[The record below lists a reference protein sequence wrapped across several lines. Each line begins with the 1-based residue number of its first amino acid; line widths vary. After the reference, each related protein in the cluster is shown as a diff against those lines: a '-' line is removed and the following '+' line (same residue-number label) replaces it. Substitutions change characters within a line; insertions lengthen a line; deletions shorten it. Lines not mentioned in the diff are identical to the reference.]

1 MFPDVY
7 TYLGLQEVIL
17 IGKMEH
23 RLDRADLLSA
33 VFSRGY
39 SREKIGN
46 LTCLSRMKTASRDVD
61 RHLIQGMECRSGIL
75 KL

>member
-1 MFPDVY
+1 VFPDVY

-46 LTCLSRMKTASRDVD
+46 LTCLTSMETPCRDVE
-61 RHLIQGMECRSGIL
+61 RYLTQGMECKSGIL